1 MNTPQQQNLVNWAH
15 WSEANKSHFIY
26 TEGAQ
31 RMEAIGQWP
40 LKFPISCD
48 CSGFVTL
55 LCNLAG
61 LPDPNG
67 QRYNH
72 TGYTGTLLANP
83 ANHHIPASQ
92 VQPGDLVVYGAGT
105 GVHTAIVIEVHGPDI
120 MTVSH
125 GDSNGPSY
133 CWVNPPTTVPDKGIA
148 SDGRKPQTFLRLN
161 QTQLK
166 PCRLIPLH

>member
-1 MNTPQQQNLVNWAH
+1 MNTPQQQNLVDWAH
-15 WSEANKSHFIY
+15 WAEANKSNFIY

-72 TGYTGTLLANP
+72 TGYTGTLLDNH

-92 VQPGDLVVYGAGT
+92 VQPGDLVVYGGGT
-105 GVHTAIVIEVHGPDI
+105 GEHTAIVIEVHGPDI
-120 MTVSH
+120 MTISH
-125 GDSNGPSY
+125 GDSHGPSY

>member
-1 MNTPQQQNLVNWAH
+1 MTTPAQNLVAWAH
-15 WSEANKSHFIY
+15 WFQTNRAHVLY

-31 RMEAIGQWP
+31 RMSAIGQWP

-61 LPDPNG
+61 IPDPNG
-67 QRYNH
+67 QHYNH

-83 ANHHIPASQ
+83 TNHHIPADQ
-92 VQPGDLVVYGAGT
+92 VQPGDLVVYGPGT
-105 GVHTAIVIEVHGPDI
+105 GAHTAIVIEVHGPDI
-120 MTVSH
+120 MTISH

-133 CWVNPPTTVPDKGIA
+133 CWVNPPTTVPDKGVA
-148 SDGRKPQTFLRLN
+148 ADGRKPQTFLRLN
-161 QTQLK
+161 QAQLK
-166 PCRLIPLH
+166 PCRPVPVA

>member
-1 MNTPQQQNLVNWAH
+1 MNTPQHQNLVNWAH
-15 WSEANKSHFIY
+15 WAEANKSHFIY

-67 QRYNH
+67 QDVGAVNLDDDS
-72 TGYTGTLLANP
+72 GVN
-83 ANHHIPASQ
+83 ASTSA
-92 VQPGDLVVYGAGT
+92 VD
-105 GVHTAIVIEVHGPDI
+105 
-120 MTVSH
+120 
-125 GDSNGPSY
+125 N
-133 CWVNPPTTVPDKGIA
+133 
-148 SDGRKPQTFLRLN
+148 
-161 QTQLK
+161 
-166 PCRLIPLH
+166 